1 MPDKDPAAARRIVQ
15 KLLEPPKLSI
25 DRLPVLHTIF
35 ERVAT
40 ICSEHLRQYCAAPT
54 TFFVNQVKT
63 GNSWDILES
72 YEDGVAVVYYIP
84 EWDANVLIWVDRTF
98 V

>member
-1 MPDKDPAAARRIVQ
+1 
-15 KLLEPPKLSI
+15 
-25 DRLPVLHTIF
+25 VLHTIF

-40 ICSEHLRQYCAAPT
+40 SCGEHLRQYCAAPT

-72 YEDGVAVVYYIP
+72 YEDAVGPRSVQNAERKHLFIIQRGRPAAGVSAHSNGGRGRAP
-84 EWDANVLIWVDRTF
+84 SRFNSRR
-98 V
+98 